1 MSFAEQ
7 ITLHTTV
14 KAELPP
20 YAPVVTVYQRARTR
34 ERNRAIL
41 PNSAIVYY
49 MSSFAQLGIQT
60 INANQTLLLPQ
71 YQGITANVTGLSP
84 STANDLITTAN
95 PYSTTLT
102 QTGIVTTPPVTQTAT
117 QATLGQTSI
126 SPTLYNT
133 ATPTSLQTLNKATPK
148 TVILKAIYNG
158 AGAPT
163 LPLPDQG
170 TVLKSIT
177 VTNLDTANPVYVN
190 GIYVPPQQTLTIT
203 TADPTAQLDPTS
215 IIIYNPSG
223 VVINIVYE
231 EEKT

>member
-1 MSFAEQ
+1 
-7 ITLHTTV
+7 
-14 KAELPP
+14 
-20 YAPVVTVYQRARTR
+20 YAPVITLYQRARTR

-71 YQGITANVTGLSP
+71 YQGITANVTNLSP
-84 STANDLITTAN
+84 SVANDLITTAN
-95 PYSTTLT
+95 PYTTTLT
-102 QTGIVTTPPVTQTAT
+102 QTGIVTTPTAQTAT

-133 ATPTSLQTLNKATPK
+133 ATPTSLQTINTATSK
-148 TVILKAIYNG
+148 TVIFKAIYNG
-158 AGAPT
+158 AGTPV
-163 LPLPDQG
+163 LPLPDKG

-177 VTNLDTANPVYVN
+177 ITNLDTSNPVYVN

-215 IIIYNPSG
+215 IIIYNPNN